1 MQAMRLGLAARVDE
15 IEVGQAAG
23 PLIARPFVQPQGRA
37 VVRDDVQ
44 EKRTAGRRQGVLE
57 HPVEQLPRYPAPL
70 VLGKHAERQDVR
82 RRLAVEAAA
91 GLAHQV
97 AVLRYTGAAGWGCKP
112 YMRGQAAEAATVL
125 PHAPLNCTAD
135 SPPMYCHCTADSPP
149 GHTPSGRRALP

>member
-1 MQAMRLGLAARVDE
+1 MQAVRLGLAARVDE

-57 HPVEQLPRYPAPL
+57 HPVEQLPRHPAPL

-82 RRLAVEAAA
+82 RRLAVEEAA

-97 AVLRYTGAAGWGCKP
+97 AVLYGRNRMGLQTLYGRAGGRSGHRIAACTTQLHSRLTTNVLSLYRGLTTGSHSL
-112 YMRGQAAEAATVL
+112 R
-125 PHAPLNCTAD
+125 
-135 SPPMYCHCTADSPP
+135 
-149 GHTPSGRRALP
+149 